1 MDAGSAGGAAL
12 PYARRLA
19 ARLDIEASSLGYD
32 RPGSIPEAM
41 TFLDWCNDLA
51 TKGMKIDRKPFK
63 LSDRPALVPIYQ
75 AIPRTRREAWQKV
88 LTIQK
93 ATQLGL
99 TVWEVLAD
107 IYMAKK
113 WSPVNIGLFL
123 PEATLAAF
131 KSERRFMPIIR
142 SVPEL
147 HREMMVRV
155 NDDGSVQNIGEG
167 NVLTREFGNS
177 LLMFLWTSG
186 KVTTESRPMDI
197 VSLDEVQ
204 GMALDD
210 IDKVRN
216 RVGDSDVQFTMLLS
230 TAHMPDLDIN
240 AWYKRGTQEV
250 WHTRCESCGALSD
263 LSDPDGIFP
272 TRSVAYNT
280 GQVKVGKLPPNM
292 PAGRSAPEKDDYVWL
307 CPRCQCWLPD
317 PQHGEYVP
325 QNPSAGQHRRSFLL
339 PRTVSPR
346 TSPRLLFEEFN
357 AANTG
362 DQRKTFYNRALARPY
377 IDADQLP
384 VTLAVLQRCV
394 EVGKQHGVVWKDS
407 GRDTLMG
414 IDQMGGWNAVI
425 IKERLPTG
433 HQAVIHV
440 EAIFGDDPFA
450 RCSTLMQ
457 QYGVAV
463 CVVEQLP
470 NVNDARRFANK
481 HRGRVFLASYGL
493 QGGADMMVWGDAAT
507 RSDRKTSEEDRSQY
521 AVNLQQYKAM
531 QAALY
536 RLRDTLCLFPDPMGL
551 EQEVIEKGVTKRVPL
566 LRDWVFYHFT
576 KTALVVEQDKETRKP
591 KPRVMKVGIDPHF
604 SYANMLCDV
613 AWARSHGTAQFIL
626 PQNPAEA
633 PKSDVAAQVERNMP
647 GLPASIVAMMDAL
660 PPGICGRC
668 ISFKEGHCTFRYL
681 KVGAAD
687 LGCTLYEAID
697 Q

>member
-1 MDAGSAGGAAL
+1 
-12 PYARRLA
+12 
-19 ARLDIEASSLGYD
+19 
-32 RPGSIPEAM
+32 M
-41 TFLDWCNDLA
+41 TFLEWCNDLA

-75 AIPRTRREAWQKV
+75 AIPTTRREAWQRV

-113 WSPVNIGLFL
+113 WAPVNIGMFL
-123 PEATLAAF
+123 PEATLASF

-147 HREMMVRV
+147 HREMVSRV
-155 NDDGSVQNIGEG
+155 NDDGTVQSIGEG
-167 NVLTREFGNS
+167 NVLTREFGQS

-186 KVTTESRPMDI
+186 KVTTESRPMDV

-204 GMALDD
+204 GMDLDE

-216 RVGDSDVQFTMLLS
+216 RVGDSDVQFTILLS
-230 TAHMPDLDIN
+230 TANMPDLDIN

-263 LSDPDGIFP
+263 LSDPAGIFP
-272 TRSVAYNT
+272 TKSITYNT
-280 GQVKVGKLPPNM
+280 GQVRVGAVPPLREGV
-292 PAGRSAPEKDDYVWL
+292 AAAPERNEYVWT
-307 CPRCQCWLPD
+307 CPRCACWLPD

-325 QNPSAGQHRRSFLL
+325 QNPAAGQHRRSFLL

-346 TSPRLLFEEFN
+346 TSARQLFEEWTE
-357 AANTG
+357 ANTG
-362 DQRKTFYNRALARPY
+362 NQRKSFYNRALARPY

-384 VTLAVLQRCV
+384 VTLAICQRCV
-394 EVGKQHGVVWKDS
+394 EVGAEHGVVWKTS

-450 RCSTLMQ
+450 RCSVLMEV
-457 QYGVAV
+457 YGVAV

-470 NVNDARRFANK
+470 NVNDARRFANR
-481 HRGRVFLASYGL
+481 HRGRVFLAGYANL
-493 QGGADMMVWGDAAT
+493 RDDMMIWGDSAS
-507 RSDRKTSEEDRSQY
+507 RSDRKTADEDRSQY
-521 AVNLQQYKAM
+521 SVSLNQYKAM
-531 QAALY
+531 QTALY
-536 RLRDTLCLFPDPMGL
+536 RIRDTVCLFPDPGAL
-551 EQEVIEKGVTKRVPL
+551 EQEVIERGMPRRIPI
-566 LRDWVFYHFT
+566 LRDWVFVHFT
-576 KTALVVEQDKETRKP
+576 KTALVVEQDKDTRKP
-591 KPRVMKVGIDPHF
+591 VAKVMKVGIDPHF
-604 SYANMLCDV
+604 AFANMLCDV
-613 AWARSHGTAQFIL
+613 AWARAHGTATFIL
-626 PQNPAEA
+626 PQDPNRPQT
-633 PKSDVAAQVERNMP
+633 DLAAKVEKAMP
-647 GLPASIVAMMDAL
+647 GLPAKVLGMLDSAPV
-660 PPGICGRC
+660 GTCGRC
-668 ISFKEGHCTFRYL
+668 LSFQDGLCTFRDL
-681 KVGAAD
+681 HVGASD
-687 LGCTLYEAID
+687 PGCALYD
-697 Q
+697 GRD